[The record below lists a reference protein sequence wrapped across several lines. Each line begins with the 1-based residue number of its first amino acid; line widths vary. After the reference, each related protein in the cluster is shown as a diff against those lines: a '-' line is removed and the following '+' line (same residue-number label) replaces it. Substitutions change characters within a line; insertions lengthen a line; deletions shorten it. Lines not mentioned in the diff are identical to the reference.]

1 MPNEITS
8 LQYKTTKQTI
18 RNKYIK
24 INLLNFNYLIM
35 DSLEGNVIDGEIDI
49 NANSDIRRTCNVS
62 FILTDSSFNV
72 QAGGKVWLDKLFQI
86 YIGIEDIN
94 SNEIIWN
101 NMGIFLINK
110 PSYKYDAQTKTMSF
124 EGLDLM
130 AKMTGIR
137 NGYIMGISAEGY
149 TLIPEG
155 SNIRNAI
162 ISVLTECG
170 FNNYYVSECIN
181 EDGSIQNVPYEMK
194 FQQGTTWYNILDE
207 LRNIIPNY
215 QIYFDVNGVF
225 RYEKIPYTLDDPIR
239 INDDIWKENV
249 ISENVDIDFES
260 VKNVVEIYGRVHDV
274 KSFSD
279 STVTTISSN
288 TITPTWSGILG
299 LNEFDMFGFEINSD
313 LDTQN
318 GIIISFLGNH
328 NLVDSNGEAIKSLDK
343 NKYYVISYQSDG
355 TFLFLGGNQSY
366 GIWEDNN
373 PESPFYVESEIGRI
387 NISLYGNEYN
397 NIISDELALQRAKYE
412 IYKRCRLNDSLTLN
426 TVPIYWADVNWK
438 VSYTT
443 FNNVTSEYMIQSMSI
458 PLSVSGTQ
466 TIKLIKFYPL
476 YPII

>member
-1 MPNEITS
+1 MM
-8 LQYKTTKQTI
+8 L
-18 RNKYIK
+18 
-24 INLLNFNYLIM
+24 
-35 DSLEGNVIDGEIDI
+35 
-49 NANSDIRRTCNVS
+49 
-62 FILTDSSFNV
+62 
-72 QAGGKVWLDKLFQI
+72 
-86 YIGIEDIN
+86 
-94 SNEIIWN
+94 
-101 NMGIFLINK
+101 
-110 PSYKYDAQTKTMSF
+110 
-124 EGLDLM
+124 
-130 AKMTGIR
+130 
-137 NGYIMGISAEGY
+137 
-149 TLIPEG
+149 
-155 SNIRNAI
+155 IRNAI

-274 KSFSD
+274 ESFSD

-318 GIIISFLGNH
+318 GIIIRFLGNH

>member
-1 MPNEITS
+1 MKNE
-8 LQYKTTKQTI
+8 
-18 RNKYIK
+18 NK
-24 INLLNFNYLIM
+24 INLCAF
-35 DSLEGNVIDGEIDI
+35 DE
-49 NANSDIRRTCNVS
+49 
-62 FILTDSSFNV
+62 
-72 QAGGKVWLDKLFQI
+72 
-86 YIGIEDIN
+86 IN
-94 SNEIIWN
+94 S
-101 NMGIFLINK
+101 
-110 PSYKYDAQTKTMSF
+110 
-124 EGLDLM
+124 
-130 AKMTGIR
+130 
-137 NGYIMGISAEGY
+137 
-149 TLIPEG
+149 
-155 SNIRNAI
+155 AI
-162 ISVLTECG
+162 DKIKFT
-170 FNNYYVSECIN
+170 
-181 EDGSIQNVPYEMK
+181 YEL
-194 FQQGTTWYNILDE
+194 F
-207 LRNIIPNY
+207 
-215 QIYFDVNGVF
+215 
-225 RYEKIPYTLDDPIR
+225 
-239 INDDIWKENV
+239 KEND
-249 ISENVDIDFES
+249 NKDD
-260 VKNVVEIYGRVHDV
+260 KNI
-274 KSFSD
+274 SFSD
-279 STVTTISSN
+279 SDSNFDNDENNKTSLSSKVSLNSSISNDASTKNIFSIEEDKDKKPLKENQSTNNIKKLVLNEEKDENKSVIRNNSSN
-288 TITPTWSGILG
+288 NFTINKKIELFEPKEDKPIIP
-299 LNEFDMFGFEINSD
+299 EKIKFPEINSD

-318 GIIISFLGNH
+318 GIIIRFLGNH